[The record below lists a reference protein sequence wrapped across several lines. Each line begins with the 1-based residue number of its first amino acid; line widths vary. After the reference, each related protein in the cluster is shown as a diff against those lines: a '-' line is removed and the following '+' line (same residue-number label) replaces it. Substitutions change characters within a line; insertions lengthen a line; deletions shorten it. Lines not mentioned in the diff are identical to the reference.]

1 MMKKLVCLFIA
12 LSVMIPAAAALAD
25 EAQLNRYMEMLRQDI
40 RDQKEAIIRETITFK
55 EGEGTRAAAF
65 WNVYRD
71 YQNDL
76 KKLTDA
82 RIALVRDYARDFDSL
97 TEAKARELQKKNL
110 AAEKAAFQLK
120 EKYFKRF
127 DKAVGAAT
135 ANRFFQVENVLNSLI
150 GLRVATE
157 LPLFP
162 QRVPAK

>member
-1 MMKKLVCLFIA
+1 MKRFVLLIVA
-12 LSVMIPAAAALAD
+12 LALLIPAAAALAD
-25 EAQLNRYMEMLRQDI
+25 EAQVNRYMEMLRQDI
-40 RDQKEAIIRETITFK
+40 RDQKEAIIREAITFK
-55 EGEGTRAAAF
+55 EGEGTKAAAF

-76 KKLTDA
+76 KKITDA
-82 RIALVRDYARDFDSL
+82 RVALVKDYAQNFETL
-97 TEAKARELQKKNL
+97 TEKKARELQKKNL
-110 AAEKAAFQLK
+110 ANEKAAFQLK

-135 ANRFFQVENVLNSLI
+135 ASRFFQVENVLNSLI